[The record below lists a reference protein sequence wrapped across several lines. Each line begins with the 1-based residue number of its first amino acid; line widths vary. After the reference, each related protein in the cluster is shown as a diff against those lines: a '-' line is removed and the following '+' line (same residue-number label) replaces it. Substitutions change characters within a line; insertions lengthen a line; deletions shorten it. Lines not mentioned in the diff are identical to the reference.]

1 MAACTWK
8 KRRDQRTVNI
18 TIASISEMR
27 KKCHLLPTDCMF
39 RFDVSWVFK
48 VKNKCSLPVWIVE
61 ENLLQDGEGGQL
73 HQGPVKGGQLGATGV
88 SSPAHQVVNSHR
100 HGPGDYHVVEYD
112 TLQGLA
118 QLSWI
123 HLEDK
128 WRGQKRYQ
136 KYSNYQASLSTDKCN
151 LHGMTLR
158 SFERHFQTEWGERK
172 TLKTESFSL

>member
-1 MAACTWK
+1 
-8 KRRDQRTVNI
+8 
-18 TIASISEMR
+18 
-27 KKCHLLPTDCMF
+27 MF
-39 RFDVSWVFK
+39 HFDVSWVFK

-73 HQGPVKGGQLGATGV
+73 HQGPVKGGQLWATRV
-88 SSPAHQVVNSHR
+88 SSPAHQVVNNHR
-100 HGPGDYHVVEYD
+100 HGPGDYHMVEED

-136 KYSNYQASLSTDKCN
+136 NYSNYQASLSTDKCN

-158 SFERHFQTEWGERK
+158 SFERHFLFYKERK
-172 TLKTESFSL
+172 ASLFKRTTNNKVRPVLSICIYIMHI

>member
-1 MAACTWK
+1 MKET
-8 KRRDQRTVNI
+8 Q
-18 TIASISEMR
+18 ISVVLTSQSPPSLKWGR
-27 KKCHLLPTDCMF
+27 NVIYCQQSTDCMF
-39 RFDVSWVFK
+39 HFDVSWVFK

-88 SSPAHQVVNSHR
+88 SSPAHQVVNNHS
-100 HGPGDYHVVEYD
+100 HGPGDYHVVEED

-136 KYSNYQASLSTDKCN
+136 NYSNYQASLSTDKCN

-158 SFERHFQTEWGERK
+158 SFERHFLFHKERK